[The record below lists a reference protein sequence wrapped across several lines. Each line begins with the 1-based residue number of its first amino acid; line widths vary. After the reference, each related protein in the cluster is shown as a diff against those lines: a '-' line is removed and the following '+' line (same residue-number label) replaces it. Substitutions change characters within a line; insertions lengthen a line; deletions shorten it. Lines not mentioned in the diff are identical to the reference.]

1 MRLLFIGN
9 GQYMSE
15 ITEIIFLI
23 KLTEFPIFVK
33 MFLTGG
39 EFMGNFN
46 EYIGTTEAAS
56 LLHMTGRRIVGLC
69 SEGKLPGAFRS
80 GRNWKIPV
88 ESVKQY
94 MSDAGMEIPEEAEDD
109 GQTLLPFA
117 IGNTS
122 YIEISSECYYVD
134 KTLLIRDL
142 IDDHNKVTLF
152 TRPRRFGKTLAINTI
167 KTFFEKTENDTAKY
181 FIDKKIWQC
190 GEKYQSLQGVYPV
203 IMLTF
208 KDVKYSSWEE
218 SLEAIRLVVKDEYK
232 RHPEL
237 AESTLLDEDAKNY
250 IARMEKGA
258 LSSVELQRS
267 LLNLAH
273 MLSTH
278 HGSKVVIL
286 IDEYDTPIQQGYS
299 RGFYKEVISF
309 MRNFLSGGLKD
320 NTDLAFGVL
329 TGIMRVS
336 KENLFSGLNNPM
348 VNTVLDE
355 KYSEYFGFTED
366 EVRKMAVYYHRPD
379 TMDEIRFWYDG
390 YRFGN
395 KEIYNPWSVTNYFAS
410 GGQAKPYWANTSD
423 NEIIHEILTGLTSEI
438 ADDLAKVMQ
447 GEEIHASL
455 DMEVVYPRMT
465 DGNDTIFSFLL
476 LAGYLTPAG
485 SPVETEI
492 GTFASLRLPNA
503 EIRRI
508 YNTEI
513 LNWIRT
519 RQSGNIISE
528 IEKAVYLSDAKRLQD
543 ALRKYMITSISFFD
557 GAAEGFYHGMVL
569 GLVASLS
576 SKYYIRSNREAGE
589 GRFDLQLEPKAKELP
604 GILMEFKAVSSSEKD
619 KLPELAEDALDQTKD
634 RNYARDLEE
643 RGISDIVRY
652 GIAFSGKNVEVR
664 VER

>member
-1 MRLLFIGN
+1 
-9 GQYMSE
+9 
-15 ITEIIFLI
+15 
-23 KLTEFPIFVK
+23 
-33 MFLTGG
+33 
-39 EFMGNFN
+39 MGNDGK
-46 EYIGTTEAAS
+46 YIGTTETAK
-56 LLHMTGRRIVGLC
+56 LLQMTSRRVVGLC
-69 SEGKLPGAFRS
+69 GEGKLPGAFRS
-80 GRNWKIPV
+80 GRNWKIPM

-94 MSDAGMEIPEEAEDD
+94 MKAAGMTMPAETADD
-109 GQTLLPFA
+109 NQGLLPFA

-142 IDDHNKVTLF
+142 IDDHNMVTLF
-152 TRPRRFGKTLAINTI
+152 TRPRRFGKTLAINMI
-167 KTFFEKTENDTAKY
+167 KTFFETTEDDTARY
-181 FIDKKIWQC
+181 FADKKIWHC
-190 GEKYQSLQGVYPV
+190 GERYRAMQGKYPV

-208 KDVKYSSWEE
+208 KDVKYSTWEE

-232 RHPEL
+232 RHSEL
-237 AESTLLDEDAKNY
+237 FQSAALDADTRNY
-250 IARMEKGA
+250 MDRMENGT

-267 LLNLAH
+267 LLSLAH
-273 MLSTH
+273 LLSVH

-355 KYSEYFGFTED
+355 KYSEYFGFTEE
-366 EVRKMAVYYHRPD
+366 EVREMAAYYHRPEA
-379 TMDEIRFWYDG
+379 MDEIRFWYDG
-390 YRFGN
+390 YRFGST
-395 KEIYNPWSVTNYFAS
+395 EIYNPWSVTNYFAS

-423 NEIIHEILTGLTSEI
+423 NEIIREILTGLTPEI
-438 ADDLAKVMQ
+438 ADNLTKIMQ

-476 LAGYLTPAG
+476 LAGYLTPVG
-485 SPVETEI
+485 KPEETEI
-492 GTFASLRLPNA
+492 GTFAALRLPNA

-513 LNWIRT
+513 LGWIRT
-519 RQSGNIISE
+519 QQPGNIISE
-528 IEKAVYLSDAKRLQD
+528 IEKAVYLRDAKRLQE
-543 ALRKYMITSISFFD
+543 ALREYMITSISYYD
-557 GAAEGFYHGMVL
+557 GAAEGFYHGMML

-576 SKYYIRSNREAGE
+576 SRYYIRSNREAGE
-589 GRFDLQLEPKAKELP
+589 GRFDLQLEPKERGLS
-604 GILMEFKAVSSSEKD
+604 GILMEFKAVSVSEKD
-619 KLPELAEDALDQTKD
+619 RLHELAEEALAQTEEKE
-634 RNYARDLEE
+634 YQRDMEE
-643 RGISDIVRY
+643 RGVHEIVRY
-652 GIAFSGKNVEVR
+652 GIAFAGKRVEVR
-664 VER
+664 MS

>member
-1 MRLLFIGN
+1 
-9 GQYMSE
+9 
-15 ITEIIFLI
+15 
-23 KLTEFPIFVK
+23 
-33 MFLTGG
+33 
-39 EFMGNFN
+39 MGN
-46 EYIGTTEAAS
+46 EYIGTTEAAK
-56 LLHMTGRRIVGLC
+56 LLQITNRRVVGLC
-69 SEGKLPGAFRS
+69 SEGKLSGAFQA

-88 ESVKQY
+88 TAVEQY
-94 MSDAGMEIPEEAEDD
+94 MKENGMTFPVGLTHTAEK
-109 GQTLLPFA
+109 LLPFA

-142 IDDHNKVTLF
+142 IDDHNMVTLF

-167 KTFFEKTENDTAKY
+167 KTFFEKTEDDTAKY
-181 FIDKKIWQC
+181 FADKKIWQC
-190 GEKYQSLQGVYPV
+190 GEKYRAMQGIYPV
-203 IMLTF
+203 ILLTF
-208 KDVKYSSWEE
+208 KDVKYSTWEE

-237 AESTLLDEDAKNY
+237 AESTVLDADAKNY
-250 IARMEKGA
+250 IDRLERGS
-258 LSSVELQRS
+258 LTNVELQRS
-267 LLNLAH
+267 LYSLAH
-273 MLSTH
+273 MLSVH

-329 TGIMRVS
+329 TGIMRIS

-355 KYSEYFGFTED
+355 KYSDYFGFTES
-366 EVRKMAVYYHRPD
+366 EVREMAAYYRRSEA
-379 TMDEIRFWYDG
+379 MDEIRFWYDG
-390 YRFGN
+390 YRFGST
-395 KEIYNPWSVTNYFAS
+395 EIYNPWSVTNYFAT

-423 NEIIHEILTGLTSEI
+423 NEIIHEILTGLTPEI

-455 DMEVVYPRMT
+455 DMDVVYPRMADGT
-465 DGNDTIFSFLL
+465 DTVFSFLL

-485 SPVETEI
+485 RPEETEI
-492 GTFASLRLPNA
+492 GTFAALRLPNA

-513 LNWIRT
+513 LSWIRT
-519 RQSGNIISE
+519 QQSGGVISE
-528 IEKAVYLSDAKRLQD
+528 IEKAVYLSDAKRLQE
-543 ALRKYMITSISFFD
+543 ALRKYMITSISFYD

-576 SKYYIRSNREAGE
+576 SKYFIRSNRESGE
-589 GRFDLQLEPKAKELP
+589 GRFDLQLEPRDRVLP
-604 GILMEFKAVSSSEKD
+604 GILMEFKAVPASEKE
-619 KLPELAEDALDQTKD
+619 KLPELAEEALVQVEDKNYRKELED
-634 RNYARDLEE
+634 RGVGE
-643 RGISDIVRY
+643 IVRY
-652 GIAFSGKNVEVR
+652 GIAFSGKHAEVR
-664 VER
+664 IKR

>member
-1 MRLLFIGN
+1 
-9 GQYMSE
+9 
-15 ITEIIFLI
+15 
-23 KLTEFPIFVK
+23 
-33 MFLTGG
+33 
-39 EFMGNFN
+39 MGNMS
-46 EYIGTTEAAS
+46 EYIGTTEAAR
-56 LLHMTGRRIVGLC
+56 LLQMTSRRVVGLC
-69 SEGKLPGAFRS
+69 GEGKLPGASRS
-80 GRNWKIPV
+80 GRNWRIPV

-94 MSDAGMEIPEEAEDD
+94 MKDAGIPLPEEAADD
-109 GQTLLPFA
+109 VRELLPVA

-142 IDDHNKVTLF
+142 IDDHNMVTLF

-167 KTFFEKTENDTAKY
+167 KTFFEKTEENTAKY

-190 GEKYQSLQGVYPV
+190 GEKYQSMQGRYPV

-208 KDVKYSSWEE
+208 KDVKYNSWEE
-218 SLEAIRLVVKDEYK
+218 SLEAIRLVVKDEFK

-237 AESTLLDEDAKNY
+237 YESSVLDADAKNY
-250 IARMEKGA
+250 MDRMEKGT
-258 LSSVELQRS
+258 LSTVELQRS
-267 LLNLAH
+267 LLNLTR
-273 MLSTH
+273 MLSAH
-278 HGSKVVIL
+278 HRSKVVIL

-299 RGFYKEVISF
+299 KGFYKEVISF

-336 KENLFSGLNNPM
+336 KENLFSGLNNPL

-366 EVRKMAVYYHRPD
+366 EVRAMASYYHRSEA
-379 TMDEIRFWYDG
+379 MNEIRCWYDG
-390 YRFGN
+390 YRFGST
-395 KEIYNPWSVTNYFAS
+395 EIYNPWSVTNYFAS

-423 NEIIHEILTGLTSEI
+423 NDIIREILTGLTPEI

-447 GEEIHASL
+447 GEPIHAAL

-476 LAGYLTPAG
+476 LAGYLTPSG
-485 SPVETEI
+485 RSEETEI

-513 LNWIRT
+513 LSWIRAQ
-519 RQSGNIISE
+519 QSGNIISE
-528 IEKAVYLSDAKRLQD
+528 IEKAVYLSDAKRLQE
-543 ALRKYMITSISFFD
+543 ALRKYMITSISFYD

-589 GRFDLQLEPKAKELP
+589 GRFDLQLEPRDKALP
-604 GILMEFKAVSSSEKD
+604 GILMEFKAVSVSEKD
-619 KLPELAEDALDQTKD
+619 ALSGLAEEALKQTEYKSYQRDMED
-634 RNYARDLEE
+634 R
-643 RGISDIVRY
+643 GVSVIVRY
-652 GIAFSGKNVEVR
+652 GIAFSGKQVEVR
-664 VER
+664 MAR

>member
-1 MRLLFIGN
+1 VGN
-9 GQYMSE
+9 
-15 ITEIIFLI
+15 
-23 KLTEFPIFVK
+23 
-33 MFLTGG
+33 TGD
-39 EFMGNFN
+39 F
-46 EYIGTTEAAS
+46 IGTTEAAA
-56 LLHMTGRRIVGLC
+56 LLQMTGRRVVGLC
-69 SEGKLPGAFRS
+69 SEGKLAGAFKA
-80 GRNWKIPV
+80 GRNWKIPM

-94 MSDAGMEIPEEAEDD
+94 RKDAGITLTEEASDEAHE
-109 GQTLLPFA
+109 LLPFA

-142 IDDHNKVTLF
+142 IDDHNMVTLF

-167 KTFFEKTENDTAKY
+167 KTFFEKTDEDTSRY
-181 FIDKKIWQC
+181 FTDKKIWQC
-190 GEKYQSLQGVYPV
+190 GDKYRALQGKYPV

-208 KDVKYSSWEE
+208 KDVKYNSWEE
-218 SLEAIRLVVKDEYK
+218 SMEAIRLVVKDEYK

-237 AESTLLDEDAKNY
+237 AESTVLDTDARNY
-250 IARMEKGA
+250 IDRMERGD
-258 LSSVELQRS
+258 LSGVELQRS
-267 LLNLAH
+267 LLNLTH
-273 MLSTH
+273 MLSLH
-278 HGSKVVIL
+278 HDSKVVIL

-299 RGFYKEVISF
+299 RGFYKEIISF

-348 VNTVLDE
+348 VNTVLDD
-355 KYSEYFGFTED
+355 KYSGYFGFTED
-366 EVRKMAVYYHRPD
+366 EVREMAAYYRRPEA
-379 TMDEIRFWYDG
+379 MDEIRFWYDG

-395 KEIYNPWSVTNYFAS
+395 AEIYNPWSVTNYFAS

-423 NEIIHEILTGLTSEI
+423 NEIIREILTGLTPEI
-438 ADDLAKVMQ
+438 ADDLARVMQ
-447 GEEIHASL
+447 DEEVHASL

-476 LAGYLTPAG
+476 LAGYLTPADR
-485 SPVETEI
+485 PEETEI

-508 YNTEI
+508 YNTEV
-513 LNWIRT
+513 LSWIRT
-519 RQSGNIISE
+519 QQTGNIISE
-528 IEKAVYLSDAKRLQD
+528 IEKAVFLCDGKRLKD

-589 GRFDLQLEPKAKELP
+589 GRFDLQLEPKDRTLP
-604 GILMEFKAVSSSEKD
+604 GILMEFKAVSASEKE
-619 KLPELAEDALDQTKD
+619 KLPDLAEEALLQTEDKE
-634 RNYARDLEE
+634 YQRDLEE
-643 RGISDIVRY
+643 RDVTDIVRY
-652 GIAFSGKNVEVR
+652 GIAFSGKDVEVKMTR
-664 VER
+664 

>member
-1 MRLLFIGN
+1 
-9 GQYMSE
+9 
-15 ITEIIFLI
+15 
-23 KLTEFPIFVK
+23 
-33 MFLTGG
+33 
-39 EFMGNFN
+39 MGNMS
-46 EYIGTTEAAS
+46 EYIGTTEAAR
-56 LLHMTGRRIVGLC
+56 LLQMTSRRVVGLC
-69 SEGKLPGAFRS
+69 GEGKLPGASRS
-80 GRNWKIPV
+80 GRNWRIPV

-94 MSDAGMEIPEEAEDD
+94 MKDAGIPLPEEAADD
-109 GQTLLPFA
+109 VRELLPVA

-142 IDDHNKVTLF
+142 IDDHNMVTLF

-167 KTFFEKTENDTAKY
+167 KTFFEKTEENTAKY

-190 GEKYQSLQGVYPV
+190 GEKYQSMQGRYPV

-208 KDVKYSSWEE
+208 KDVKYNSWEE
-218 SLEAIRLVVKDEYK
+218 SLEAIRLVVKDEFK

-237 AESTLLDEDAKNY
+237 YESSVLDADAKNY
-250 IARMEKGA
+250 MDRMEKGT
-258 LSSVELQRS
+258 LSTVELQRS
-267 LLNLAH
+267 LLNLTR
-273 MLSTH
+273 MLSAH
-278 HGSKVVIL
+278 HRSKVVIL

-299 RGFYKEVISF
+299 KGFYKEVISF

-329 TGIMRVS
+329 MGIMRVS
-336 KENLFSGLNNPM
+336 KENLFSGLNNPL

-366 EVRKMAVYYHRPD
+366 EVRAMASYYHRSEA
-379 TMDEIRFWYDG
+379 MNEIRCWYDG
-390 YRFGN
+390 YRFGST
-395 KEIYNPWSVTNYFAS
+395 EIYNPWSVTNYFAS

-423 NEIIHEILTGLTSEI
+423 NDIIREILTGLTPEI

-447 GEEIHASL
+447 GEPIHAAL

-476 LAGYLTPAG
+476 LAGYLTPSG
-485 SPVETEI
+485 RSEETEI

-513 LNWIRT
+513 LSWIRAQ
-519 RQSGNIISE
+519 QSGNIISE
-528 IEKAVYLSDAKRLQD
+528 IEKAVYLSDAKRLQE
-543 ALRKYMITSISFFD
+543 ALRKYMITSISFYD

-589 GRFDLQLEPKAKELP
+589 GRFDLQLEPRDKALP
-604 GILMEFKAVSSSEKD
+604 GILMEFKAVSVSEKD
-619 KLPELAEDALDQTKD
+619 ALSGLAEEALKQTEFKSYQRDMED
-634 RNYARDLEE
+634 R
-643 RGISDIVRY
+643 GVSVIVRY
-652 GIAFSGKNVEVR
+652 GIAFSGKQVEVR
-664 VER
+664 MAR

>member
-1 MRLLFIGN
+1 
-9 GQYMSE
+9 
-15 ITEIIFLI
+15 
-23 KLTEFPIFVK
+23 
-33 MFLTGG
+33 
-39 EFMGNFN
+39 MGNMS
-46 EYIGTTEAAS
+46 EYIGTTEAAR
-56 LLHMTGRRIVGLC
+56 LLQMTSRRVVGLC
-69 SEGKLPGAFRS
+69 GEGKLPGASRS
-80 GRNWKIPV
+80 GRNWRIPV

-94 MSDAGMEIPEEAEDD
+94 MKDAGIPLLEEAADD
-109 GQTLLPFA
+109 VRELLPVA

-142 IDDHNKVTLF
+142 IDDHNMVTLF

-167 KTFFEKTENDTAKY
+167 KTFFEKTEENTAKY

-190 GEKYQSLQGVYPV
+190 GEKYQSMQGRYPV

-208 KDVKYSSWEE
+208 KDVKYNSWEE
-218 SLEAIRLVVKDEYK
+218 SLEAIRLVVKDEFK

-237 AESTLLDEDAKNY
+237 YESSVLDADAKNY
-250 IARMEKGA
+250 MDRMEKGT
-258 LSSVELQRS
+258 LSTVELQRS
-267 LLNLAH
+267 LLNLTR
-273 MLSTH
+273 MLSAH
-278 HGSKVVIL
+278 HRSKVVIL

-299 RGFYKEVISF
+299 KGFYKEVISF

-336 KENLFSGLNNPM
+336 KENLFSGLNNPL

-366 EVRKMAVYYHRPD
+366 EVRAMASYYHRSEA
-379 TMDEIRFWYDG
+379 MNEIRCWYDG
-390 YRFGN
+390 YRFGST
-395 KEIYNPWSVTNYFAS
+395 EIYNPWSVTNYFAS

-423 NEIIHEILTGLTSEI
+423 NDIIREILTGLTPEI

-447 GEEIHASL
+447 GEPIHAAL

-476 LAGYLTPAG
+476 LAGYLTPSG
-485 SPVETEI
+485 RSEETEI

-513 LNWIRT
+513 LSWIRAQ
-519 RQSGNIISE
+519 QSGNIISE
-528 IEKAVYLSDAKRLQD
+528 IEKAVYLSDAKRLQE
-543 ALRKYMITSISFFD
+543 ALRKYMITSISFYD

-589 GRFDLQLEPKAKELP
+589 GRFDLQLEPRDKVMP
-604 GILMEFKAVSSSEKD
+604 GILMEFKAVSVSEKD
-619 KLPELAEDALDQTKD
+619 ALSGLAEEALKQTEFKSYQRDMED
-634 RNYARDLEE
+634 R
-643 RGISDIVRY
+643 GVSVIVRY
-652 GIAFSGKNVEVR
+652 GIAFSGKQVEVR
-664 VER
+664 MAR

>member
-1 MRLLFIGN
+1 MESRTEFIGT
-9 GQYMSE
+9 SE
-15 ITEIIFLI
+15 AS
-23 KLTEFPIFVK
+23 KL
-33 MFLTGG
+33 LR
-39 EFMGNFN
+39 
-46 EYIGTTEAAS
+46 
-56 LLHMTGRRIVGLC
+56 MTSRRVVGLC
-69 SEGKLPGAFRS
+69 GEGKLPGAFRT
-80 GRNWKIPV
+80 GRNWKIPI
-88 ESVKQY
+88 ESVKQF
-94 MSDAGMEIPEEAEDD
+94 MNDAGLEVPEEAADD
-109 GQTLLPFA
+109 DQARLPFA

-142 IDDHNKVTLF
+142 IDDHNMVTLF

-167 KTFFEKTENDTAKY
+167 KTFFEKTREDTAKY
-181 FIDKKIWQC
+181 FVNKKIWQC
-190 GEKYQSLQGVYPV
+190 GEKYQSLQGAYPV

-208 KDVKYSSWEE
+208 KDVKYGTWEE
-218 SLEAIRLVVKDEYK
+218 SLEAIRLVLKDEYK

-237 AESTLLDEDAKNY
+237 TESTELDADAKNY
-250 IARMEKGA
+250 IARMEEGT

-267 LLNLAH
+267 LLNLVR
-273 MLSTH
+273 MLSAH
-278 HGSKVVIL
+278 HRTKVVIL

-299 RGFYKEVISF
+299 RGFYKEVVAF

-355 KYSEYFGFTED
+355 KYSEYFGFTDD
-366 EVRKMAVYYHRPD
+366 EVREMAEYCHRSAAI
-379 TMDEIRFWYDG
+379 DEIRFWYDG

-395 KEIYNPWSVTNYFAS
+395 TEIYNPWSVTNYFVS

-423 NEIIHEILTGLTSEI
+423 NEIIREILAGLTPEI
-438 ADDLAKVMQ
+438 AEDLAKVMQ

-465 DGNDTIFSFLL
+465 DGSDTIFSFLL

-485 SPVETEI
+485 KPEETEI

-513 LNWIRT
+513 LGWIRT
-519 RQSGNIISE
+519 KQSGNIISE
-528 IEKAVYLSDAKRLQD
+528 IEKAVYLSDARRLQD

-576 SKYYIRSNREAGE
+576 SKYYIRSNRESGE
-589 GRFDLQLEPKAKELP
+589 GRFDLQLEPKEKDLP
-604 GILMEFKAVSSSEKD
+604 GILMEFKAASSSEKN
-619 KLPELAEDALDQTKD
+619 KLIDLADDALAQTKD
-634 RNYARDLEE
+634 KNYGRDLED
-643 RGISDIVRY
+643 RGVSDIVRY

>member
-1 MRLLFIGN
+1 MLFYFRQEVI
-9 GQYMSE
+9 
-15 ITEIIFLI
+15 
-23 KLTEFPIFVK
+23 V
-33 MFLTGG
+33 
-39 EFMGNFN
+39 MGNSEGF
-46 EYIGTTEAAS
+46 IGTTEAAA
-56 LLHMTGRRIVGLC
+56 LLQMTSRRVVGLC
-69 SEGKLPGAFRS
+69 SEGKLAGAFKT
-80 GRNWKIPV
+80 GRNWKIPM
-88 ESVKQY
+88 ESIKQY
-94 MSDAGMEIPEEAEDD
+94 RKDAGITLTEEMPEETRE
-109 GQTLLPFA
+109 LLPFA

-142 IDDHNKVTLF
+142 IDDHNMVTLF

-167 KTFFEKTENDTAKY
+167 KTFFEKTDEDTSRY
-181 FIDKKIWQC
+181 FTDKKIWQC
-190 GEKYQSLQGVYPV
+190 GDKYRALQGKYPV

-208 KDVKYSSWEE
+208 KDVKYNSWEE
-218 SLEAIRLVVKDEYK
+218 SMEAIRLVVKDEYK

-237 AESTLLDEDAKNY
+237 AGSTVLDMDARNY
-250 IARMEKGA
+250 IDRMERGD
-258 LSSVELQRS
+258 LSGVELQRS

-273 MLSTH
+273 MLSLH
-278 HGSKVVIL
+278 HDSKVVIL

-299 RGFYKEVISF
+299 RGFYKETISF

-348 VNTVLDE
+348 VNTVLDD
-355 KYSEYFGFTED
+355 KYSEYFGFTKD
-366 EVRKMAVYYHRPD
+366 EVQEMAAYYRRPEA
-379 TMDEIRFWYDG
+379 MDELRFWYDG

-395 KEIYNPWSVTNYFAS
+395 TEIYNPWSVTNYFAS

-423 NEIIHEILTGLTSEI
+423 NEIIREILAGLTPEI
-438 ADDLAKVMQ
+438 ADDLARVMQ
-447 GEEIHASL
+447 DEEVHASL

-476 LAGYLTPAG
+476 LAGYLTPADR
-485 SPVETEI
+485 PEETEI

-508 YNTEI
+508 YNTEV
-513 LNWIRT
+513 LSWIRT
-519 RQSGNIISE
+519 QQTGNIISE
-528 IEKAVYLSDAKRLQD
+528 IEKAVFLCDGKRLKD

-589 GRFDLQLEPKAKELP
+589 GRFDLQLEPKDRTLP
-604 GILMEFKAVSSSEKD
+604 GILMEFKAVSASEKE
-619 KLPELAEDALDQTKD
+619 KLPDLAEEALFQTEDKE
-634 RNYARDLEE
+634 YQRDLEE
-643 RGISDIVRY
+643 RGATEIVRY
-652 GIAFSGKNVEVR
+652 GIAFSGKDVEVKMTR
-664 VER
+664 

>member
-1 MRLLFIGN
+1 
-9 GQYMSE
+9 
-15 ITEIIFLI
+15 
-23 KLTEFPIFVK
+23 
-33 MFLTGG
+33 
-39 EFMGNFN
+39 MGSNI
-46 EYIGTTEAAS
+46 EYIGTTEAAR
-56 LLHMTGRRIVGLC
+56 LLQMTGRRVVGLC
-69 SEGKLPGAFRS
+69 NEGKLSGAFRS

-88 ESVKQY
+88 DSIKQY
-94 MSDAGMEIPEEAEDD
+94 MKDTGIAASEESKEDV
-109 GQTLLPFA
+109 QNLLPVA

-122 YIEISSECYYVD
+122 YIEVSSECYYVD

-142 IDDHNKVTLF
+142 IDDHNMVTLF

-167 KTFFEKTENDTAKY
+167 KTFFEKTEDDTSRY
-181 FIDKKIWQC
+181 FTDKNIWSC
-190 GEKYQSLQGVYPV
+190 GEKYRSMQGAYPV
-203 IMLTF
+203 VMLTF
-208 KDVKYSSWEE
+208 KDVKFGTWEE
-218 SLEAIRLVVKDEYK
+218 SKEAIRLVVKDEYK

-237 AESTLLDEDAKNY
+237 LMSTVLDADAKNY
-250 IARMEKGA
+250 IDRMEKGT
-258 LSSVELQRS
+258 LSVVELQRS
-267 LLNLAH
+267 LLYLTH
-273 MLSTH
+273 MLCLH

-299 RGFYKEVISF
+299 RDFYKEVISF

-320 NTDLAFGVL
+320 NSDLAFGVL

-348 VNTVLDE
+348 VNTVLDD

-366 EVRKMAVYYHRPD
+366 EVREMAFYYDKPEA
-379 TMDEIRFWYDG
+379 MDEIRFWYDG
-390 YRFGN
+390 YHFGN
-395 KEIYNPWSVTNYFAS
+395 TEIYNPWSVTNYFAS

-423 NEIIHEILTGLTSEI
+423 NEIIREILTGLTPEI

-447 GEEIHASL
+447 GEEIHTSL

-476 LAGYLTPAG
+476 LAGYLTLAG
-485 SPVETEI
+485 KPEETEI

-503 EIRRI
+503 EIKRI

-513 LNWIRT
+513 LSWIRM
-519 RQSGNIISE
+519 QQPGNIISE
-528 IEKAVYLSDAKRLQD
+528 IEKAVYLSDAKRMQE
-543 ALRKYMITSISFFD
+543 ALRKYMITSISFYD

-576 SKYYIRSNREAGE
+576 SKYYIRSNRESGE
-589 GRFDLQLEPKAKELP
+589 GRFDLQLEPKDKVLP
-604 GILMEFKAVSSSEKD
+604 GILMEFKAVSVSDKEK
-619 KLPELAEDALDQTKD
+619 LSELAEEALVQTEDK
-634 RNYARDLEE
+634 NYQRDLED

-664 VER
+664 IAR

>member
-1 MRLLFIGN
+1 
-9 GQYMSE
+9 
-15 ITEIIFLI
+15 
-23 KLTEFPIFVK
+23 
-33 MFLTGG
+33 
-39 EFMGNFN
+39 MGNMT
-46 EYIGTTEAAS
+46 EYIETTEAAR
-56 LLHMTGRRIVGLC
+56 LLQMTSRRVVGLC
-69 SEGKLPGAFRS
+69 GEGKLPGASRS
-80 GRNWKIPV
+80 GRNWRIPV

-94 MSDAGMEIPEEAEDD
+94 MKDAGIPLLEEAADD
-109 GQTLLPFA
+109 VRELLPVA

-142 IDDHNKVTLF
+142 IDDHNMVTLF

-167 KTFFEKTENDTAKY
+167 KTFFEKTEENTAKY

-190 GEKYQSLQGVYPV
+190 GEKYQSMQGRYPV

-208 KDVKYSSWEE
+208 KDVKYNSWEE
-218 SLEAIRLVVKDEYK
+218 SLEAIRLVVKDEFK

-237 AESTLLDEDAKNY
+237 YESSVLDADAKNY
-250 IARMEKGA
+250 MDRMEKGT
-258 LSSVELQRS
+258 LSTVELQRS
-267 LLNLAH
+267 LLNLTR
-273 MLSTH
+273 MLSAH
-278 HGSKVVIL
+278 HRSKVVIL

-299 RGFYKEVISF
+299 KGFYKEVISF

-336 KENLFSGLNNPM
+336 KENLFSGLNNPL

-366 EVRKMAVYYHRPD
+366 EVRAMASYYHRSEA
-379 TMDEIRFWYDG
+379 MNEIRCWYDG
-390 YRFGN
+390 YRFGST
-395 KEIYNPWSVTNYFAS
+395 EIYNPWSVTNYFAS

-423 NEIIHEILTGLTSEI
+423 NDIIREILAGLTPEI

-447 GEEIHASL
+447 GEPIHAAL

-476 LAGYLTPAG
+476 LAGYLTPSG
-485 SPVETEI
+485 RSEETEI

-513 LNWIRT
+513 LSWIRAQ
-519 RQSGNIISE
+519 QSGNIISE
-528 IEKAVYLSDAKRLQD
+528 IEKAVYLSDAKRLQE
-543 ALRKYMITSISFFD
+543 ALRKYMITSISFYD

-589 GRFDLQLEPKAKELP
+589 GRFDLQLEPRDKALP
-604 GILMEFKAVSSSEKD
+604 GILMEFKAVSVSEKD
-619 KLPELAEDALDQTKD
+619 ALSGLAEEALKQTEFKSYQRDMED
-634 RNYARDLEE
+634 R
-643 RGISDIVRY
+643 GVSVIVRY
-652 GIAFSGKNVEVR
+652 GIAFSGKQVEVR
-664 VER
+664 MAR

>member
-1 MRLLFIGN
+1 
-9 GQYMSE
+9 
-15 ITEIIFLI
+15 
-23 KLTEFPIFVK
+23 
-33 MFLTGG
+33 
-39 EFMGNFN
+39 MGNMS
-46 EYIGTTEAAS
+46 EYIGTTEAAR
-56 LLHMTGRRIVGLC
+56 LLQMTSRRVVGLC
-69 SEGKLPGAFRS
+69 GEGKLPGASRS
-80 GRNWKIPV
+80 GRNWRIPV

-94 MSDAGMEIPEEAEDD
+94 MKDAGIPLPEEATDD
-109 GQTLLPFA
+109 VRELLPVA

-142 IDDHNKVTLF
+142 IDDHNMVTLF

-167 KTFFEKTENDTAKY
+167 KTFFEKTEENTAKY

-190 GEKYQSLQGVYPV
+190 GEKYQSMQGRYPV

-208 KDVKYSSWEE
+208 KDVKYNSWEE
-218 SLEAIRLVVKDEYK
+218 SLEAIRLVVKDEFK

-237 AESTLLDEDAKNY
+237 YESSVLDADAKNY
-250 IARMEKGA
+250 MDRMEKGT
-258 LSSVELQRS
+258 LSTVELQRS
-267 LLNLAH
+267 LLNLTR
-273 MLSTH
+273 MLSAH
-278 HGSKVVIL
+278 HRSKVVIL

-299 RGFYKEVISF
+299 KGFYKEVISF

-336 KENLFSGLNNPM
+336 KENLFSGLNNPL

-366 EVRKMAVYYHRPD
+366 EVRAMASYYHRSEA
-379 TMDEIRFWYDG
+379 MNEIRCWYDG
-390 YRFGN
+390 YRFGST
-395 KEIYNPWSVTNYFAS
+395 EIYNPWSVTNYFAS

-423 NEIIHEILTGLTSEI
+423 NDIIREILTGLTPEI

-447 GEEIHASL
+447 GEPIHAAL

-476 LAGYLTPAG
+476 LAGYLTPSG
-485 SPVETEI
+485 RSEETEI

-513 LNWIRT
+513 LSWIRAQ
-519 RQSGNIISE
+519 QSGNIISE
-528 IEKAVYLSDAKRLQD
+528 IEKAVYLSDAKRLQE
-543 ALRKYMITSISFFD
+543 ALRKYMITSISFYD

-589 GRFDLQLEPKAKELP
+589 GRFDLQLEPRDKALP
-604 GILMEFKAVSSSEKD
+604 GILMEFKAVSVSEKD
-619 KLPELAEDALDQTKD
+619 ALSGLAEEALKQTEFKSYQRDMED
-634 RNYARDLEE
+634 R
-643 RGISDIVRY
+643 GVSDIVRY
-652 GIAFSGKNVEVR
+652 GIAFSGKQVEVR
-664 VER
+664 MAR

>member
-1 MRLLFIGN
+1 
-9 GQYMSE
+9 
-15 ITEIIFLI
+15 
-23 KLTEFPIFVK
+23 
-33 MFLTGG
+33 
-39 EFMGNFN
+39 MGNMS
-46 EYIGTTEAAS
+46 EYIGTTEAARF
-56 LLHMTGRRIVGLC
+56 LQMTSRRVVGLC
-69 SEGKLPGAFRS
+69 GEGKLPGASRS
-80 GRNWKIPV
+80 GRNWRIPV

-94 MSDAGMEIPEEAEDD
+94 MKDAGIPLLEEAADD
-109 GQTLLPFA
+109 VRELLPVA

-142 IDDHNKVTLF
+142 IDDHNMVTLF

-167 KTFFEKTENDTAKY
+167 KTFFEKTEENTAKY

-190 GEKYQSLQGVYPV
+190 GEKYQSMQGRYPV

-208 KDVKYSSWEE
+208 KDVKYNSWEE
-218 SLEAIRLVVKDEYK
+218 SLEAIRLVVKDEFK

-237 AESTLLDEDAKNY
+237 YESSVLDADAKNY
-250 IARMEKGA
+250 MDRMEKGT
-258 LSSVELQRS
+258 LSTVELQRS
-267 LLNLAH
+267 LLNLTR
-273 MLSTH
+273 MLSAH
-278 HGSKVVIL
+278 HRSKVVIL

-299 RGFYKEVISF
+299 KGFYKEVISF

-336 KENLFSGLNNPM
+336 KENLFSGLNNPL

-366 EVRKMAVYYHRPD
+366 EVRAMASYYHRSEA
-379 TMDEIRFWYDG
+379 MNEIRCWYDG
-390 YRFGN
+390 YRFGST
-395 KEIYNPWSVTNYFAS
+395 EIYNPWSVTNYFAS

-423 NEIIHEILTGLTSEI
+423 NDIIREILTGLTPEI

-447 GEEIHASL
+447 GEPIHAAL

-476 LAGYLTPAG
+476 LAGYLTPSG
-485 SPVETEI
+485 RSEETEI

-513 LNWIRT
+513 LSWIRAQ
-519 RQSGNIISE
+519 QSGNIISE
-528 IEKAVYLSDAKRLQD
+528 IEKAVYLSDAKRLQE
-543 ALRKYMITSISFFD
+543 ALRKYMITSISFYD

-589 GRFDLQLEPKAKELP
+589 GRFDLQLEPRDKALP
-604 GILMEFKAVSSSEKD
+604 GILMEFKAVSVSEKD
-619 KLPELAEDALDQTKD
+619 ALSGLAEEALKQTEFKSYQRDMED
-634 RNYARDLEE
+634 R
-643 RGISDIVRY
+643 GVSVIVRY
-652 GIAFSGKNVEVR
+652 GIAFSGKQVEVR
-664 VER
+664 MAR

>member
-1 MRLLFIGN
+1 
-9 GQYMSE
+9 
-15 ITEIIFLI
+15 
-23 KLTEFPIFVK
+23 
-33 MFLTGG
+33 
-39 EFMGNFN
+39 MGNMT
-46 EYIGTTEAAS
+46 EYIGTTEAAR
-56 LLHMTGRRIVGLC
+56 LLQMTSRRVVGLC
-69 SEGKLPGAFRS
+69 GEGKLPGASRS
-80 GRNWKIPV
+80 GRNWRIPV

-94 MSDAGMEIPEEAEDD
+94 MKDAGIPLLEEAADD
-109 GQTLLPFA
+109 VRELLPVA

-142 IDDHNKVTLF
+142 IDDHNMVTLF

-167 KTFFEKTENDTAKY
+167 KTFFEKTEENTAKY

-190 GEKYQSLQGVYPV
+190 GEKYQSMQGRYPV

-208 KDVKYSSWEE
+208 KDVKYNSWEE
-218 SLEAIRLVVKDEYK
+218 SLEAIRLVVKDEFK

-237 AESTLLDEDAKNY
+237 YESSVLDADAKNY
-250 IARMEKGA
+250 MDRMEKGT
-258 LSSVELQRS
+258 LSTVELQRS
-267 LLNLAH
+267 LLNLTR
-273 MLSTH
+273 MLSAH
-278 HGSKVVIL
+278 HRSKVVIL

-299 RGFYKEVISF
+299 KGFYKEVISF

-336 KENLFSGLNNPM
+336 KENLFSGLNNPL

-366 EVRKMAVYYHRPD
+366 EVRAMASYYHRSEA
-379 TMDEIRFWYDG
+379 MNEIRCWYDG
-390 YRFGN
+390 YRFGST
-395 KEIYNPWSVTNYFAS
+395 EIYNPWSVTNYFAS

-423 NEIIHEILTGLTSEI
+423 NDIIREILTGLTPEI

-447 GEEIHASL
+447 GEPIHAAL

-476 LAGYLTPAG
+476 LAGYLTTSG
-485 SPVETEI
+485 RSEETEI

-513 LNWIRT
+513 LSWIRAQ
-519 RQSGNIISE
+519 QSGNIISE
-528 IEKAVYLSDAKRLQD
+528 IEKAVYLSDAKRLQE
-543 ALRKYMITSISFFD
+543 ALRKYMITSISFYD

-589 GRFDLQLEPKAKELP
+589 GRFDLQLEPRDKALP
-604 GILMEFKAVSSSEKD
+604 GILMEFKAVSVSEKD
-619 KLPELAEDALDQTKD
+619 ALSGLAEEALKQTEFKSYQRDMED
-634 RNYARDLEE
+634 R
-643 RGISDIVRY
+643 GVSVIVRY
-652 GIAFSGKNVEVR
+652 GIAFSGKQVEVR
-664 VER
+664 MAR

>member
-1 MRLLFIGN
+1 
-9 GQYMSE
+9 
-15 ITEIIFLI
+15 
-23 KLTEFPIFVK
+23 
-33 MFLTGG
+33 
-39 EFMGNFN
+39 MGNSGDF
-46 EYIGTTEAAS
+46 IGTTEAAA
-56 LLHMTGRRIVGLC
+56 LLQMTGRRVVGLC
-69 SEGKLPGAFRS
+69 SEGKLAGAFKV
-80 GRNWKIPV
+80 GRNWKIPM
-88 ESVKQY
+88 ESIKKY
-94 MSDAGMEIPEEAEDD
+94 RENAGIVLTEETLEKDHE
-109 GQTLLPFA
+109 LLPFA

-142 IDDHNKVTLF
+142 IDDHNMVTLF

-167 KTFFEKTENDTAKY
+167 KTFFEKTDEDTSRY
-181 FIDKKIWQC
+181 FTDKKIWQC
-190 GEKYQSLQGVYPV
+190 GDKYRVLQGKYPV

-208 KDVKYSSWEE
+208 KDVKYNSWEE

-237 AESTLLDEDAKNY
+237 AGSSVLDTDAKDY
-250 IARMEKGA
+250 IERMERGA
-258 LSSVELQRS
+258 LSGVELQRS
-267 LLNLAH
+267 LLNLTH
-273 MLSTH
+273 MLSLH
-278 HGSKVVIL
+278 HDSKVVIL

-299 RGFYKEVISF
+299 RGFYKETISF

-348 VNTVLDE
+348 VNTVLDD

-366 EVRKMAVYYHRPD
+366 EVQEMAAYYRRPEA
-379 TMDEIRFWYDG
+379 MDELRFWYDG

-395 KEIYNPWSVTNYFAS
+395 TEIYNPWSVTNYFAS

-423 NEIIHEILTGLTSEI
+423 NEIIREILAGLTPDI
-438 ADDLAKVMQ
+438 ADDLARVMQ
-447 GEEIHASL
+447 DEEIHASL

-476 LAGYLTPAG
+476 LAGYLTPADR
-485 SPVETEI
+485 PEETEI

-508 YNTEI
+508 YNTEV
-513 LNWIRT
+513 LSWIRT
-519 RQSGNIISE
+519 KQTGNIISE
-528 IEKAVYLSDAKRLQD
+528 IEKAVFLGDGKRLQN

-589 GRFDLQLEPKAKELP
+589 GRFDLQLEPKDRTLP
-604 GILMEFKAVSSSEKD
+604 GILMEFKAVSASEKE
-619 KLPELAEDALDQTKD
+619 KLSDLAEEALSQTEDKE
-634 RNYARDLEE
+634 YQRDLED
-643 RGISDIVRY
+643 RGVTDIVRY
-652 GIAFSGKNVEVR
+652 GIAFSGKDVDVKTNR
-664 VER
+664 

>member
-1 MRLLFIGN
+1 
-9 GQYMSE
+9 
-15 ITEIIFLI
+15 
-23 KLTEFPIFVK
+23 
-33 MFLTGG
+33 
-39 EFMGNFN
+39 MGNMS
-46 EYIGTTEAAS
+46 EYIGTTEAAR
-56 LLHMTGRRIVGLC
+56 LLQMTSRRVVGLC
-69 SEGKLPGAFRS
+69 GEGKLPGASRS
-80 GRNWKIPV
+80 GRNWRIPV

-94 MSDAGMEIPEEAEDD
+94 MKDAGMTLPEEAVDD
-109 GQTLLPFA
+109 VRELLPVA

-142 IDDHNKVTLF
+142 IDDHNMVTLF

-167 KTFFEKTENDTAKY
+167 KTFFEKTEENTAKY

-190 GEKYQSLQGVYPV
+190 GEKYQSMQGRYPV

-208 KDVKYSSWEE
+208 KDVKYNSWEE
-218 SLEAIRLVVKDEYK
+218 SLEAIRLVVKDEFK

-237 AESTLLDEDAKNY
+237 YESSVLDADAKNY
-250 IARMEKGA
+250 MDRMEKGT
-258 LSSVELQRS
+258 LSTVELQRS
-267 LLNLAH
+267 LLNLTR
-273 MLSTH
+273 MLSAH
-278 HGSKVVIL
+278 HRSKVVIL

-299 RGFYKEVISF
+299 KGFYKEVISF

-336 KENLFSGLNNPM
+336 KENLFSGLNNPL

-366 EVRKMAVYYHRPD
+366 EVRAMASYYHRSEA
-379 TMDEIRFWYDG
+379 MNEIRCWYDG
-390 YRFGN
+390 YRFGST
-395 KEIYNPWSVTNYFAS
+395 EIYNPWSVTNYFAS

-423 NEIIHEILTGLTSEI
+423 NDIIREILTGLTPEI

-447 GEEIHASL
+447 GEPIHAAL

-476 LAGYLTPAG
+476 LAGYLTPSG
-485 SPVETEI
+485 RSEETEI

-513 LNWIRT
+513 LSWIRAQ
-519 RQSGNIISE
+519 QSGNIISE
-528 IEKAVYLSDAKRLQD
+528 IEKAVYLSDAKRLQE
-543 ALRKYMITSISFFD
+543 ALRKYMITSISFYD

-589 GRFDLQLEPKAKELP
+589 GRFDLQLEPRDKAMP
-604 GILMEFKAVSSSEKD
+604 GILMEFKAVSVSEKD
-619 KLPELAEDALDQTKD
+619 ALSGLAEEALKQTEFKSYQRDMED
-634 RNYARDLEE
+634 R
-643 RGISDIVRY
+643 GVSDIVRY
-652 GIAFSGKNVEVR
+652 GIAFSGKQVEVR
-664 VER
+664 MAR

>member
-1 MRLLFIGN
+1 
-9 GQYMSE
+9 
-15 ITEIIFLI
+15 
-23 KLTEFPIFVK
+23 
-33 MFLTGG
+33 
-39 EFMGNFN
+39 MGNMS
-46 EYIGTTEAAS
+46 EYIGTTEAAR
-56 LLHMTGRRIVGLC
+56 LLQMTSRRVVGLC
-69 SEGKLPGAFRS
+69 GEGKLPGASRS
-80 GRNWKIPV
+80 GRNWRIPV

-94 MSDAGMEIPEEAEDD
+94 MKDAGIPLLEEAVDD
-109 GQTLLPFA
+109 VRELLPVA

-142 IDDHNKVTLF
+142 IDDHNMVTLF

-167 KTFFEKTENDTAKY
+167 KTFFEKTEENTAKY

-190 GEKYQSLQGVYPV
+190 GEKYQSMQGRYPV

-208 KDVKYSSWEE
+208 KDVKYNSWEE
-218 SLEAIRLVVKDEYK
+218 SLEAIRLVVKDEFK

-237 AESTLLDEDAKNY
+237 YESSVLDADAKNY
-250 IARMEKGA
+250 MDRMEKGT
-258 LSSVELQRS
+258 LSTVELQRS
-267 LLNLAH
+267 LLNLTR
-273 MLSTH
+273 MLSAH
-278 HGSKVVIL
+278 HRSKVVIL

-299 RGFYKEVISF
+299 KGFYKEVISF

-336 KENLFSGLNNPM
+336 KENLFSGLNNPL

-366 EVRKMAVYYHRPD
+366 EVRAMASYYHRSEA
-379 TMDEIRFWYDG
+379 MNEIRCWYDG
-390 YRFGN
+390 YRFGST
-395 KEIYNPWSVTNYFAS
+395 EIYNPWSVTNYFAS

-423 NEIIHEILTGLTSEI
+423 NDIIREILTGLTPEI

-447 GEEIHASL
+447 GEPIHAAL

-476 LAGYLTPAG
+476 LAGYLTPSG
-485 SPVETEI
+485 RPEETEI

-513 LNWIRT
+513 LSWIRAQ
-519 RQSGNIISE
+519 QSGNIISE
-528 IEKAVYLSDAKRLQD
+528 IEKAVYLSDAKRLQE
-543 ALRKYMITSISFFD
+543 ALRKYMITSISFYD

-589 GRFDLQLEPKAKELP
+589 GRFDLQLEPRDKALP
-604 GILMEFKAVSSSEKD
+604 GILMEFKAVSVSEKD
-619 KLPELAEDALDQTKD
+619 ALSGLAEEALKQTEYKSYQRDMED
-634 RNYARDLEE
+634 R
-643 RGISDIVRY
+643 GVSVIVRY
-652 GIAFSGKNVEVR
+652 GIAFSGKQVEVR
-664 VER
+664 MAR

>member
-1 MRLLFIGN
+1 
-9 GQYMSE
+9 
-15 ITEIIFLI
+15 
-23 KLTEFPIFVK
+23 
-33 MFLTGG
+33 
-39 EFMGNFN
+39 MGNQG
-46 EYIGTTEAAS
+46 ECVGTAEAAKY
-56 LLHMTGRRIVGLC
+56 LQMTGRRVVGLC
-69 SEGKLPGAFRS
+69 GEGKLPGAFRT
-80 GRNWKIPV
+80 GRNWKIPM
-88 ESVKQY
+88 ESLKKY
-94 MSDAGMEIPEEAEDD
+94 MDDTGRVQSEGSAGAV
-109 GQTLLPFA
+109 QQLLPFA

-122 YIEISSECYYVD
+122 YIELSTECYYVD

-142 IDDHNKVTLF
+142 IDDHNMVTLF
-152 TRPRRFGKTLAINTI
+152 TRPRRFGKTLAVNMI
-167 KTFFEKTENDTAKY
+167 KTFFEKTEEDTSRY
-181 FIDKKIWQC
+181 FTDKKIWQC
-190 GEKYQSLQGVYPV
+190 GGKYQSMQGIYPV

-208 KDVKYSSWEE
+208 KDVKYDNWEE
-218 SLEAIRLVVKDEYK
+218 TLEAIRLVVKDEYK
-232 RHPEL
+232 RHSKL
-237 AESTLLDEDAKNY
+237 IESAILDADAGNY
-250 IARMEKGA
+250 IDRLEKGT

-267 LLNLAH
+267 LLNLVH
-273 MLSTH
+273 MLSVYH
-278 HGSKVVIL
+278 RSKVVIL
-286 IDEYDTPIQQGYS
+286 IDEYDTPIQQGYAK
-299 RGFYKEVISF
+299 GFYKDVVSF

-366 EVRKMAVYYHRPD
+366 EVKEMASYCHRPAA
-379 TMDEIRFWYDG
+379 MDEIRFWYDG
-390 YRFGN
+390 YRFGRT
-395 KEIYNPWSVTNYFAS
+395 EIYNPWSVMNYFAS

-423 NEIIHEILTGLTSEI
+423 NEIIREILTGLTPEI

-476 LAGYLTPAG
+476 LAGYLTPADK
-485 SPVETEI
+485 PEETEI

-513 LNWIRT
+513 LSWIRT
-519 RQSGNIISE
+519 QQPGNIISE
-528 IEKAVYLSDAKRLQD
+528 IEKAVYFSEAGRLQE

-557 GAAEGFYHGMVL
+557 GASAGFCHGMVL

-589 GRFDLQLEPKAKELP
+589 GRFDLQLEPRERMLP
-604 GILMEFKAVSSSEKD
+604 GILMEFKAVPASEKD
-619 KLPELAEDALDQTKD
+619 TLPELAEEALAQTEDKIY
-634 RNYARDLEE
+634 RRDLED
-643 RGISDIVRY
+643 RGVSNIVRY

-664 VER
+664 VAE

>member
-1 MRLLFIGN
+1 
-9 GQYMSE
+9 
-15 ITEIIFLI
+15 
-23 KLTEFPIFVK
+23 
-33 MFLTGG
+33 
-39 EFMGNFN
+39 MGSNI
-46 EYIGTTEAAS
+46 EYIGTAEAAR
-56 LLHMTGRRIVGLC
+56 LLQMTGRRVVGLC
-69 SEGKLPGAFRS
+69 SEGKLSGAFRS

-88 ESVKQY
+88 DSIKQY
-94 MSDAGMEIPEEAEDD
+94 MKDTGIGVSEESKEDVRN
-109 GQTLLPFA
+109 LLPVA

-122 YIEISSECYYVD
+122 YIEVSSECYYVD

-142 IDDHNKVTLF
+142 IDGHNMVTLF

-167 KTFFEKTENDTAKY
+167 KTFFEKTEDDTSRY
-181 FIDKKIWQC
+181 FTDRNIWLC
-190 GEKYQSLQGVYPV
+190 GEKYRAMQGIYPV
-203 IMLTF
+203 VMLTF
-208 KDVKYSSWEE
+208 KDVKYNTWEE
-218 SLEAIRLVVKDEYK
+218 SMEAIRLVVKDEYK

-237 AESTLLDEDAKNY
+237 LTSTVLDADAKNY
-250 IARMEKGA
+250 IDRMEKGT
-258 LSSVELQRS
+258 LSGVELQRS
-267 LLNLAH
+267 LLNLTH
-273 MLSTH
+273 MLSVH

-286 IDEYDTPIQQGYS
+286 VDEYDTPIQQGYS

-348 VNTVLDE
+348 VNTVLDD

-366 EVRKMAVYYHRPD
+366 EVREMAAYYNR
-379 TMDEIRFWYDG
+379 TEEMDEIRFWYDG
-390 YRFGN
+390 YHFGN
-395 KEIYNPWSVTNYFAS
+395 TEIYNPWSVTNYFAS
-410 GGQAKPYWANTSD
+410 GGRAKPFWANTSD
-423 NEIIHEILTGLTSEI
+423 NEIIREILTGLTPEI

-485 SPVETEI
+485 KPEETEI

-503 EIRRI
+503 EIKRI

-513 LNWIRT
+513 LSWIRT
-519 RQSGNIISE
+519 QKQGNIISE
-528 IEKAVYLSDAKRLQD
+528 IEKAVYLSDAKRLQE
-543 ALRKYMITSISFFD
+543 ALRKYMITCISFYD

-576 SKYYIRSNREAGE
+576 SKYYIRSNRESGE
-589 GRFDLQLEPKAKELP
+589 GRFDLQLEPKDKVLP
-604 GILMEFKAVSSSEKD
+604 GILMEFKAIPISDKD
-619 KLPELAEDALDQTKD
+619 KLSELAEEALVQTEDK
-634 RNYARDLEE
+634 NYRRDLED

-664 VER
+664 IER

>member
-1 MRLLFIGN
+1 
-9 GQYMSE
+9 
-15 ITEIIFLI
+15 
-23 KLTEFPIFVK
+23 
-33 MFLTGG
+33 
-39 EFMGNFN
+39 MGNKN
-46 EYIGTTEAAS
+46 EYIGTIEAAK
-56 LLHMTGRRIVGLC
+56 LLRMTSRRVVGLC
-69 SEGKLPGAFRS
+69 GEGKLPGAFQA

-94 MSDAGMEIPEEAEDD
+94 MSDAGMELPEETADED
-109 GQTLLPFA
+109 QALLPFA

-122 YIEISSECYYVD
+122 YIEISSDCYYVD

-142 IDDHNKVTLF
+142 IDDHNMVTLF
-152 TRPRRFGKTLAINTI
+152 TRPRRFGKTLAINMI
-167 KTFFEKTENDTAKY
+167 KTFFEKTEDDTAKY
-181 FIDKKIWQC
+181 FVNKKIWQC

-208 KDVKYSSWEE
+208 KDVKYSTWEE
-218 SLEAIRLVVKDEYK
+218 SLEAIRLVIKDEYK

-237 AESTLLDEDAKNY
+237 SGSAMLDADDKKF
-250 IARMEKGA
+250 IARMEKGTI
-258 LSSVELQRS
+258 SSVELQRS
-267 LLNLAH
+267 LLNLTH

-320 NTDLAFGVL
+320 NTDLACGVL

-355 KYSEYFGFTED
+355 KYSQYFGFTED
-366 EVRKMAVYYHRPD
+366 EVREMAAYYHKPAA
-379 TMDEIRFWYDG
+379 MDEIRFWYDG

-410 GGQAKPYWANTSD
+410 GGRAKPYWANTSD
-423 NEIIHEILTGLTSEI
+423 NEIILEILTGLTPEI

-476 LAGYLTPAG
+476 LAGYLTLADRPE
-485 SPVETEI
+485 ETEI

-508 YNTEI
+508 YNAEI
-513 LNWIRT
+513 LGWIRT
-519 RQSGNIISE
+519 QQSGNIISE
-528 IEKAVYLSDAKRLQD
+528 IEKAIYLSDANRLQD
-543 ALRKYMITSISFFD
+543 ALRKYMITSIFFYD
-557 GAAEGFYHGMVL
+557 GAAEGFCQGTPSVYHGMVL

-604 GILMEFKAVSSSEKD
+604 GILMEFKAVASSEKD
-619 KLPELAEDALDQTKD
+619 KLPKLAEDALDQTKEKD
-634 RNYARDLEE
+634 YARDLED
-643 RGISDIVRY
+643 RGVSDIVRY

-664 VER
+664 VK

>member
-1 MRLLFIGN
+1 
-9 GQYMSE
+9 
-15 ITEIIFLI
+15 
-23 KLTEFPIFVK
+23 
-33 MFLTGG
+33 
-39 EFMGNFN
+39 MGNMS
-46 EYIGTTEAAS
+46 EYIGATEAAR
-56 LLHMTGRRIVGLC
+56 LLQMTSRRVVGLC
-69 SEGKLPGAFRS
+69 GEGKLPGASRS
-80 GRNWKIPV
+80 GRNWRIPV

-94 MSDAGMEIPEEAEDD
+94 MKDAGIPLPEEAADD
-109 GQTLLPFA
+109 VRELLPVA

-142 IDDHNKVTLF
+142 IDDHNMVTLF

-167 KTFFEKTENDTAKY
+167 KTFFEKTEENTAKY

-190 GEKYQSLQGVYPV
+190 GEKYQSMQGRYPV

-208 KDVKYSSWEE
+208 KDVKYNSWEE
-218 SLEAIRLVVKDEYK
+218 SLEAIRLVVKDEFK

-237 AESTLLDEDAKNY
+237 YESSVLDADTKNY
-250 IARMEKGA
+250 MDRMEKGT
-258 LSSVELQRS
+258 LSTVELQRS
-267 LLNLAH
+267 LLNLTR
-273 MLSTH
+273 MLSAH
-278 HGSKVVIL
+278 HRSKVVIL

-299 RGFYKEVISF
+299 KGFYKEVISF

-336 KENLFSGLNNPM
+336 EENLFSGLNNPL

-366 EVRKMAVYYHRPD
+366 EVRAMASYYHRSEA
-379 TMDEIRFWYDG
+379 MNEIRCWYDG
-390 YRFGN
+390 YRFGST
-395 KEIYNPWSVTNYFAS
+395 EIYNPWSVTNYFAS

-423 NEIIHEILTGLTSEI
+423 NDIIREILTGLTPEI

-447 GEEIHASL
+447 GEPIHAAL

-476 LAGYLTPAG
+476 LAGYLTPSG
-485 SPVETEI
+485 RSEETEI

-513 LNWIRT
+513 LSWIRAQ
-519 RQSGNIISE
+519 QSGNIISE
-528 IEKAVYLSDAKRLQD
+528 IEKAVYLSDAKRLQE
-543 ALRKYMITSISFFD
+543 ALRKYMITSISFYD

-589 GRFDLQLEPKAKELP
+589 GRFDLQLEPRDKALP
-604 GILMEFKAVSSSEKD
+604 GILMEFKAISVSEKD
-619 KLPELAEDALDQTKD
+619 ALSGLAEEALKQTEFKSYQRDMED
-634 RNYARDLEE
+634 R
-643 RGISDIVRY
+643 GVSVIVRY
-652 GIAFSGKNVEVR
+652 GIAFSGKQVEVR
-664 VER
+664 MAR

>member
-1 MRLLFIGN
+1 
-9 GQYMSE
+9 
-15 ITEIIFLI
+15 
-23 KLTEFPIFVK
+23 
-33 MFLTGG
+33 
-39 EFMGNFN
+39 MGNSGDF
-46 EYIGTTEAAS
+46 IGTTEAAA
-56 LLHMTGRRIVGLC
+56 LLQMTGRRVVGLC
-69 SEGKLPGAFRS
+69 SEGKLAGAFKA
-80 GRNWKIPV
+80 GRNWRIPM
-88 ESVKQY
+88 ESINKY
-94 MSDAGMEIPEEAEDD
+94 RKDAGITLTEETPEEARE
-109 GQTLLPFA
+109 LLPFA

-142 IDDHNKVTLF
+142 IDDHNMVTLF

-167 KTFFEKTENDTAKY
+167 KTFFEKTDEDTSRY
-181 FIDKKIWQC
+181 FTDKKIWQC
-190 GEKYQSLQGVYPV
+190 GDKYRVLQGKYPV

-208 KDVKYSSWEE
+208 KDVKYNSWEE

-237 AESTLLDEDAKNY
+237 AGSSVLDTDARDY
-250 IARMEKGA
+250 IDRMEKGA
-258 LSSVELQRS
+258 LSGVELQRS

-273 MLSTH
+273 MLSLH
-278 HGSKVVIL
+278 HDSKVVIL

-299 RGFYKEVISF
+299 RGFYKEVVSF

-348 VNTVLDE
+348 VNTVLDD
-355 KYSEYFGFTED
+355 KYSDYFGFTED
-366 EVRKMAVYYHRPD
+366 EVREMAAYYRRPEA
-379 TMDEIRFWYDG
+379 MDEIRFWYDG

-395 KEIYNPWSVTNYFAS
+395 TEIYNPWSVTNYFAS

-423 NEIIHEILTGLTSEI
+423 NEIIREILAGLTPDI
-438 ADDLAKVMQ
+438 ADDLSRVMQ
-447 GEEIHASL
+447 DEEVHASL

-476 LAGYLTPAG
+476 LAGYLTPVDR
-485 SPVETEI
+485 PEETEI

-508 YNTEI
+508 YNTEV
-513 LNWIRT
+513 LSWIRT
-519 RQSGNIISE
+519 QQTGNIISE
-528 IEKAVYLSDAKRLQD
+528 IEKAVFLSDGKRLQN

-589 GRFDLQLEPKAKELP
+589 GRFDLQLEPKDRTLP
-604 GILMEFKAVSSSEKD
+604 GILMEFKAASASEKE
-619 KLPELAEDALDQTKD
+619 KLPDLAEEALSQTEDKE
-634 RNYARDLEE
+634 YQRDLED
-643 RGISDIVRY
+643 RGVTDIVRY
-652 GIAFSGKNVEVR
+652 GIAFSGRDVEVKMIR
-664 VER
+664 ER